1 MCPLDGKYDRRPV
14 LAPEVDSLRRFL
26 KIGLCALFVVRHKL
40 LGIPRNERKP
50 SALNLYHYSMALLE
64 SVRYAGITNASF
76 VGSFG
81 FKRLWLFKTV
91 SESRR
96 HRLAAK

>member
-64 SVRYAGITNASF
+64 SVRYAGHYKCELRWL
-76 VGSFG
+76 VW